1 MERFGLRLLCL
12 PARLH
17 PHSHLGSFDG
27 SSPRGSSGS
36 RASFE
41 FCRGIGEFGGCE
53 RREEPSSRG
62 EERDDEQKPGAAWE
76 REDGGEE
83 NDVGVEKECDR
94 SVVMTKPPR
103 CELVQNKWMVE
114 NQTEKV
120 EVEVKMNHVVYIV
133 NCVGSHVVIKGKGK
147 SVVMDGC
154 KKTSVVFDSC
164 LSTLEAVNCKQCKA
178 QCLVNLHVAAIDKT
192 DGFTLYV
199 PRSCIDSLRITTSK
213 SSDMNV
219 SFPSETDD
227 QDWIE
232 LPIPEQYVHT
242 IEKNKLKTEVSDLY
256 SFVVCCKSSGKR
268 MVASPSSSVGRAP
281 GS

>member
-1 MERFGLRLLCL
+1 
-12 PARLH
+12 
-17 PHSHLGSFDG
+17 
-27 SSPRGSSGS
+27 
-36 RASFE
+36 
-41 FCRGIGEFGGCE
+41 
-53 RREEPSSRG
+53 
-62 EERDDEQKPGAAWE
+62 
-76 REDGGEE
+76 
-83 NDVGVEKECDR
+83 
-94 SVVMTKPPR
+94 MTKPPR
-103 CELVQNKWMVE
+103 CELVQNKWMVQ

-133 NCVGSHVVIKGKGK
+133 NCVGSHVVIKGKAK
-147 SVVMDGC
+147 SVVIDGC
-154 KKTSVVFDSC
+154 KKTTVVFDSC

-199 PRSCIDSLRITTSK
+199 PRSCVDSLRITTSK

-219 SFPSETDD
+219 SFPSEADE

-242 IEKNKLKTEVSDLY
+242 IQKDKLKTEVSDLY
-256 SFVVCCKSSGKR
+256 SCDVCCKRKGRRRK
-268 MVASPSSSVGRAP
+268 ASPSSSVGRAP